1 MPMEV
6 VEYVSILKPEIEQIA
21 RDELG
26 EDEQKRNDSVI
37 AIREWLKKQP
47 HLKSLPTGN
56 NTFKYYFPTGHML
69 SRAFMVLLC
78 NKMLCTC
85 SSTYEAASTVWR
97 KRSKNWIWL

>member
-6 VEYVSILKPEIEQIA
+6 VEYVSTLKPEIEQKA

-47 HLKSLPTGN
+47 HLKSWPTGILSIFN
-56 NTFKYYFPTGHML
+56 YHFPTEQVLRL
-69 SRAFMVLLC
+69 SYITLGIIM
-78 NKMLCTC
+78 
-85 SSTYEAASTVWR
+85 
-97 KRSKNWIWL
+97 

>member
-6 VEYVSILKPEIEQIA
+6 VEYVSTLSPEIKQKA

-47 HLKSLPTGN
+47 HLKTLPTG
-56 NTFKYYFPTGHML
+56 
-69 SRAFMVLLC
+69 
-78 NKMLCTC
+78 
-85 SSTYEAASTVWR
+85 
-97 KRSKNWIWL
+97 I